1 MDLTD
6 IFNYGFMIRAMIGG
20 ILVGVLC
27 GVLGVFLVLR
37 RLSLIGDGLAHVTF
51 GSVAMAMVAG
61 VGSAWL
67 TAAAVP
73 LVLGAA
79 LIIQRLVE
87 RSRVF
92 GDAAIGIVS
101 AGGIAAGVVLA
112 SIAGGFTV
120 DLFSYLFGNI
130 LAISQG
136 ELWLAAFL
144 CVIVLGSI
152 ILWYQELFAVT
163 FDEELAQ
170 TSGINVGRL
179 NTILVA
185 LTALTVVLAMRVVGI
200 MLISALLILPAA
212 TALQCA
218 RGFRTTI
225 CIAAGSAAL
234 AVVSGILISF
244 RFNLPSGATIV
255 LTNLSLFLGV
265 LALSSG
271 QRAQKN
277 PAD

>member
-1 MDLTD
+1 MELTD
-6 IFNYGFMIRAMIGG
+6 IFKYGFMLRALTGG
-20 ILVGVLC
+20 VLVGLLC

-51 GSVAMAMVAG
+51 GSVAVAMVAG

-67 TAAAVP
+67 TVASVP
-73 LVLGAA
+73 LVLAA
-79 LIIQRLVE
+79 AMGIQRLAE

-101 AGGIAAGVVLA
+101 AGGIASGVVLA
-112 SIAGGFTV
+112 SVAGGFTV

-136 ELWLAAFL
+136 ELWLAAIL
-144 CVIVLGSI
+144 CTVVLGSI
-152 ILWYQELFAVT
+152 AFCYHELFAVT
-163 FDEELAQ
+163 FDEELAR

-179 NTILVA
+179 NSVLVV
-185 LTALTVVLAMRVVGI
+185 LTALTVVLAMKVVGI

-218 RGFRTTI
+218 RGFRATI
-225 CIAAGSAAL
+225 GIAAAIAAL
-234 AVVSGILISF
+234 AVVAGIILSF
-244 RFNLPSGATIV
+244 RYNLPSGATIV
-255 LTNLSLFLGV
+255 LVNLGLFLTSLLLTPGR
-265 LALSSG
+265 G
-271 QRAQKN
+271 RQKN
-277 PAD
+277 PAT